1 MPNIKSQK
9 KRVITNQK
17 ANDINVA
24 KRTRVRNSVK
34 KYMQAIEAKDVAL
47 AEELLKETVSLIN
60 RAKSDGIYKDNT
72 ASRKISRLSKQ
83 LDNLKKEAYSTQSKI
98 ATVKVAIF
106 LYKMHGHIRL
116 FAVAIGKVV
125 YIGRVSVGFVG
136 PKHYYERKSAK
147 NIRPKE
153 RINFL
158 DDCVSFG

>member
-1 MPNIKSQK
+1 MEGVMPNIKSQK

-60 RAKSDGIYKDNT
+60 RAKSDSIYKDNT

-83 LDNLKKEAYSTQSKI
+83 LDNLKKEA
-98 ATVKVAIF
+98 
-106 LYKMHGHIRL
+106 
-116 FAVAIGKVV
+116 
-125 YIGRVSVGFVG
+125 
-136 PKHYYERKSAK
+136 
-147 NIRPKE
+147 
-153 RINFL
+153 
-158 DDCVSFG
+158 